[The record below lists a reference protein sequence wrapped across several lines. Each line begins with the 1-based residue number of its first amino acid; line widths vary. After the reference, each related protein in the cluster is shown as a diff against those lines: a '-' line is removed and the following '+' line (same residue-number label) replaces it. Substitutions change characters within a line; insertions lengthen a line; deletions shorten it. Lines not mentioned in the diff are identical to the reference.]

1 MARHKERTRRGA
13 MTLEFALVI
22 PLYITIISTTVL
34 GGIRIFQN
42 HRLTA
47 MAKYLAR
54 KAIVHGDSAEQLGT
68 WGPLPVFGSIGDGS
82 PIGNMM
88 ANKYTD
94 GNPTNIYYRLSWPD
108 NGNDGSRGDRVW
120 VRIATYDLSGNLDFQ
135 TEDLQDNQQNM
146 FSTSASVILT
156 IMH

>member
-1 MARHKERTRRGA
+1 MVHHKRHARRGA

-22 PLYITIISTTVL
+22 PLYITIMTTTIL
-34 GGIRIFQN
+34 CGIRIFQN
-42 HRLTA
+42 HQLTA
-47 MAKYLAR
+47 MAKFLAR

-68 WGPLPVFGSIGDGS
+68 WGPQPVFGSIGDGS

-88 ANKYTD
+88 ANKYTN
-94 GNPTNIYYRLSWPD
+94 GTPTNIYFRLSWPD
-108 NGNDGSRGDRVW
+108 NGNDGSRGDRVQ
-120 VRIATYDLSGNLDFQ
+120 VRVATYDLSGDLDFQ
-135 TEDLQDNQQNM
+135 NQDLQDSQPNI